1 MIFSIPLYRIVKAI
15 PYKNKKSPV
24 SAATPTGEVTEN
36 QDEVIFQAVYIIIP
50 PECAIFKNK
59 AVNVI
64 EKSEWLRNSNE
75 AVRE

>member
-1 MIFSIPLYRIVKAI
+1 MISCIRLSFRLAS
-15 PYKNKKSPV
+15 KNKKAPV

>member
-1 MIFSIPLYRIVKAI
+1 MISCIRLLFRLAS
-15 PYKNKKSPV
+15 KNKKSPV
-24 SAATPTGEVTEN
+24 SATTPTGEVTEN

>member
-1 MIFSIPLYRIVKAI
+1 MISCIRLLFRLAS
-15 PYKNKKSPV
+15 KNKNPPSV
-24 SAATPTGEVTEN
+24 LQHQRGEVTEN

>member
-1 MIFSIPLYRIVKAI
+1 MISCIRLLFRLAS
-15 PYKNKKSPV
+15 KNKKSPV

-64 EKSEWLRNSNE
+64 EKSEWLRNNNE